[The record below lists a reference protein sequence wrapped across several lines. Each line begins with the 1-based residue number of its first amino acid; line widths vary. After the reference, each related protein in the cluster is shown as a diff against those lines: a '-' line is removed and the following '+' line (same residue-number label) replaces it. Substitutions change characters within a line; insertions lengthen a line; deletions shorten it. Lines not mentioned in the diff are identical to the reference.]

1 MYSVIIATGPGVSS
15 MKYDFLGLEAF
26 LSVAELG
33 SFSRAAEHLNL
44 TQTAITHRVRKLE
57 GNMGV
62 QLFIRSTR
70 NVALAQ
76 AGVELLPVVR
86 RLFAETEQHIEG
98 IQRRTNTPRNRL
110 TLACLPTIATSVL
123 PLAIA
128 RFIERSPDMEL
139 HVMDVSA
146 TDIGPLVDAGEADF
160 GLTIMAAGSQTRKAE
175 ALFTENYH
183 LVCPSDHP
191 LSSCTSV
198 SWSDLQDVKLIRVN
212 SQTANRFIVD
222 QSLGHRRETLDWAY
236 EVQHTLTAI
245 RFVQAGIGLT
255 VMPLTAVKSLVAEGL
270 CALPVKK
277 PSVSRT
283 IGIVR
288 HVNKPPSQIVTEF
301 VKSLKIAI
309 RQYGL

>member
-1 MYSVIIATGPGVSS
+1 

-57 GNMGV
+57 QSMGV

-76 AGVELLPVVR
+76 AGADLLPVVR
-86 RLFAETEQHIEG
+86 TMFAETEKQIER
-98 IQRRTNTPRNRL
+98 IQQRTPAPRNRL
-110 TLACLPTIATSVL
+110 TMACLPTIATSIL
-123 PLAIA
+123 PMAAA
-128 RFIERSPDMEL
+128 RFIERNPDVEL
-139 HVMDVSA
+139 RVMDVSA
-146 TDIGPLVDAGEADF
+146 TDIGPLVDAGEVDF
-160 GLTIMAAGSQTRKAE
+160 GLTIMAAGSQTRNAE
-175 ALFTENYH
+175 ALFTEDYL
-183 LVCPSDHP
+183 LVCPSDHE
-191 LSSCTSV
+191 LSRRSSV
-198 SWSDLQDVKLIRVN
+198 SWSDLQNVKLIRVN

-245 RFVQAGIGLT
+245 RFVRAGIGLT
-255 VMPLTAVKSLVAEGL
+255 VMPRTAVRSLVDEKLSAI
-270 CALPVKK
+270 PVKK
-277 PSVSRT
+277 PSVTRT
-283 IGIVR
+283 IGILS
-288 HVNKPPSQIVTEF
+288 HVSRPPSQTATDFIKV
-301 VKSLKIAI
+301 LKVAI